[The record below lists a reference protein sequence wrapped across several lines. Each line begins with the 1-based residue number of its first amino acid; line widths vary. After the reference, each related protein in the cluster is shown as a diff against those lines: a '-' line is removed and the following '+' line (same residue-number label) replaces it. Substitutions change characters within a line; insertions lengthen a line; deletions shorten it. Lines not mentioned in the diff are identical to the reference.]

1 MEFRGKVMGI
11 KLARFGKK
19 KLSLVLG
26 LTGLLRAGRLLIG
39 TELVSVKSGTSF
51 LA

>member
-11 KLARFGKK
+11 KLARFGKRK
-19 KLSLVLG
+19 PSLG